1 MGYESLFPA
10 TAGSL
15 MLLIACPR
23 VCVKTNQTHQPKQS
37 LVNLK
42 ALLEEKRL
50 SQHLWD
56 SNFACKMICECAR
69 YQSIATNCTNKRIF
83 QKLNATELRF
93 INKSYESIQ
102 NFQNAT
108 YQIADSILKA
118 LGSNNCLGI
127 RRIVNLVV
135 K

>member
-56 SNFACKMICECAR
+56 SNFAEKMVAKA
-69 YQSIATNCTNKRIF
+69 SKG
-83 QKLNATELRF
+83 
-93 INKSYESIQ
+93 SESLL
-102 NFQNAT
+102 A
-108 YQIADSILKA
+108 
-118 LGSNNCLGI
+118 
-127 RRIVNLVV
+127 V
-135 K
+135 